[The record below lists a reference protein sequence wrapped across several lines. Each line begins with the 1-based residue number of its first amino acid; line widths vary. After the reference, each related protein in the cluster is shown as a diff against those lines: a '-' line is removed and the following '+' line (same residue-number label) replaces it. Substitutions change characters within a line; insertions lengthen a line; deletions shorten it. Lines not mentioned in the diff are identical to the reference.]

1 MNRHNMKK
9 HENNGIHY
17 NFILLLK
24 LLIFVAPAEVEI

>member
-17 NFILLLK
+17 NFILL
-24 LLIFVAPAEVEI
+24 IFVAPAEVEI